1 MGDPGVTE
9 PQNGNG
15 LSILHLFEV
24 MLLAMERRLVEKM
37 DDNSR
42 LASERWAKHDLE
54 LEANT
59 KRVVER
65 FVALETTLG
74 LHLDEAKNRK
84 LVAEARTRPIRS
96 SAGWLWD
103 HWRDVVLL
111 LVGLFALV
119 SAITEVLAKV

>member
-1 MGDPGVTE
+1 MADVPE
-9 PQNGNG
+9 PTSNG

-42 LASERWAKHDLE
+42 LASERWAKHDIE
-54 LEANT
+54 LEQNT
-59 KRVVER
+59 KRVVDR
-65 FVALETTLG
+65 FAALETTLG
-74 LHLDEAKNRK
+74 LHLDEANNRK

-96 SAGWLWD
+96 SVGWLWD

-111 LVGLFALV
+111 AIGLFALLT
-119 SAITEVLAKV
+119 AITEVLAKV